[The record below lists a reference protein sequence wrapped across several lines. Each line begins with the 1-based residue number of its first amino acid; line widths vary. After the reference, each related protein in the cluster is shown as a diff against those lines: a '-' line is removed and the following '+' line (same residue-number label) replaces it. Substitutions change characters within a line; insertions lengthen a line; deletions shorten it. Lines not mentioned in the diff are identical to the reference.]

1 MWTAK
6 SDVEELH
13 QSSLSSPG
21 PVAPPAANDL
31 PIHPAHVEVIQ
42 VSRYYPPGVS
52 KIIGRGGESYIGLID
67 ESTVLKYPCIP
78 GNREGI
84 EIEAELLAI
93 LGNHPRILSLKGLN
107 EHGLLLQYA
116 PNGNVYDRVLSEPV
130 IPLDQKLCWCKQAA
144 EAVKYI
150 HEKGVIHCDIN
161 LRNLLLDDNL
171 DILLADFQVF
181 PELDS
186 LDDDEQIASRFQSG
200 QFPTDSHAYFKI
212 TDKCWRQLY
221 ESAEDIILDI
231 SRERA
236 LTQIKFSR
244 DGDLLF
250 SCAKDKHIC
259 VWYYANGERLGTYSG
274 HQGALWTVD
283 VSPNTVLIASGAA
296 DNSVKLWNIKTGECV
311 KTWDFPTAVK
321 RVEFSADG
329 SKLLAVTEKRMGYL
343 GTIVVLDVA
352 YGDGEGNGL
361 QEQAEEPSL
370 KITCEESKA
379 TVAGWSYLG
388 KYIIAGHEDGSIS
401 QYDAKTGE
409 QLENVQAHELDCK
422 ITDLQFSA
430 DRTYF
435 ITACS
440 DKSAKILS
448 SSTLEILK
456 TYPADTPLNTAAITA
471 KKDFVVLGGG
481 QAAMDVTTTSARQ
494 GKFEA
499 RFYHKIF
506 EDEIGRVRGHFG
518 PLNTIAVHPAGVG
531 YASGGEDGYVRVHH
545 FDKSYNDFMYEVER
559 EQLRK

>member
-1 MWTAK
+1 MR
-6 SDVEELH
+6 
-13 QSSLSSPG
+13 
-21 PVAPPAANDL
+21 
-31 PIHPAHVEVIQ
+31 PI
-42 VSRYYPPGVS
+42 
-52 KIIGRGGESYIGLID
+52 
-67 ESTVLKYPCIP
+67 
-78 GNREGI
+78 
-84 EIEAELLAI
+84 
-93 LGNHPRILSLKGLN
+93 
-107 EHGLLLQYA
+107 LLQ
-116 PNGNVYDRVLSEPV
+116 G
-130 IPLDQKLCWCKQAA
+130 
-144 EAVKYI
+144 
-150 HEKGVIHCDIN
+150 HE
-161 LRNLLLDDNL
+161 R
-171 DILLADFQVF
+171 
-181 PELDS
+181 S
-186 LDDDEQIASRFQSG
+186 
-200 QFPTDSHAYFKI
+200 
-212 TDKCWRQLY
+212 
-221 ESAEDIILDI
+221 
-231 SRERA
+231 

-250 SCAKDKHIC
+250 SVAKDKNIC

-274 HQGALWTVD
+274 HQGALWTID
-283 VSPNTVLIASGAA
+283 PSPNTVLLASGAA
-296 DNSVKLWNIKTGECV
+296 DNTVKLWNIKTGECV

-343 GTIVVLDVA
+343 GTIVVFDIA
-352 YGDGEGNGL
+352 YGDGEGNNL
-361 QEQAEEPSL
+361 HEQADEPVL

-379 TVAGWSYLG
+379 TVAGWSYLA

-401 QYDAKTGE
+401 QYDAKTGD

-422 ITDLQFSA
+422 ITDLLFSA

-456 TYPADTPLNTAAITA
+456 TYTADTPLNTAAITA

-545 FDKSYNDFMYEVER
+545 FDKSYFDFMYEVER